1 MEPVVP
7 PKIAASQVAATALF
21 GMRAMLDG
29 RTREVVNLVRNK
41 VLR

>member
-7 PKIAASQVAATALF
+7 PKIAASQAAATALV
-21 GMRAMLDG
+21 GMSGMLDG
-29 RTREVVNLVRNK
+29 RTREVGNLVRNK